1 MSVYKA
7 LADLA
12 SNQIDNSATIIEPAT
27 LQNGEKVSKK
37 ISEDIINNYEAM
49 VIAANTLEDFS
60 KALNAIAG
68 AMGLN
73 LSTDLIVLA
82 KIANKLREVKG
93 LPPL

>member
-1 MSVYKA
+1 MIYKA

-12 SNQIDNSATIIEPAT
+12 SNQNDSSVNIIEPAT
-27 LQNGEKVSKK
+27 LESGEKVNKTL
-37 ISEDIINNYEAM
+37 SEDIINNYEAM
-49 VIAANTLEDFS
+49 VVSATNLEEFS

-73 LSTDLIVLA
+73 LNTDLIVLA

-93 LPPL
+93 LSPL